1 MNISSR
7 SNAGWGLPSSWQLQT
22 YNVSRWIQLGIEA
35 ALLLVNLIAW
45 LMDQNG
51 GWVPIC
57 HSWAPPWPGSWTN
70 PKQNPKQSKQPA
82 AASQKHPVEKT
93 SPRSPRNAQLETVHV
108 QKVASL
114 TQLEPRAGA
123 HRGPPNP
130 ISARPLIS
138 PCCGRPC
145 PGAHSQQLTFLQLK
159 GLITLGTNDAD
170 ATLIFAQPRAQ
181 PLVARCQV
189 KFLNLIQ
196 CY

>member
-7 SNAGWGLPSSWQLQT
+7 SDAGWGLPSSWQLQT

-35 ALLLVNLIAW
+35 ALILVNLIAW

-57 HSWAPPWPGSWTN
+57 HFQAPPWPGSWAN

-82 AASQKHPVEKT
+82 AVSQKHPVEKT
-93 SPRSPRNAQLETVHV
+93 SPWSPRNAQLETVST
-108 QKVASL
+108 ASL
-114 TQLEPRAGA
+114 TQPEPRAGA
-123 HRGPPNP
+123 HPGPRNP
-130 ISARPLIS
+130 ISARPLIF